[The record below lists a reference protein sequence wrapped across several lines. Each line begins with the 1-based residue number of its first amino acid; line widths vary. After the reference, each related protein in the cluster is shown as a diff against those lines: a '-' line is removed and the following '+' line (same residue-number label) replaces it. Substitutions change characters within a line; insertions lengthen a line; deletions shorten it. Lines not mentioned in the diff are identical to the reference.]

1 MMKPC
6 PHVAEGRAR
15 GQRRPLSDCVGSTS
29 HRSLGAESQVNLGG
43 VSVVTTGDAVCPS
56 PALSQDPQPPVFAPY
71 LEKGALPSHPSLKGR
86 SARCHSPL
94 QLLTHAGP
102 GRGTGRGLMSSA
114 GAPLLTEVSEG
125 PRSPGQRSEA
135 HRSANRLAPWLLSV
149 SPSGTGEAARS
160 PVLLVCAQDGPGWG
174 LLAGGPPTHYP
185 RNLPL

>member
-56 PALSQDPQPPVFAPY
+56 PALSQDPQPPVFAPH

-102 GRGTGRGLMSSA
+102 GRGLTSSA

-135 HRSANRLAPWLLSV
+135 HWRANRLAPWLLSV

-174 LLAGGPPTHYP
+174 LLAGGPATHYP